1 MLIVVHGGAG
11 DYRDRDGA
19 RRRGLLAAAEAG
31 HDVLL
36 PGGDPVTA
44 VVAAVRV
51 LEDDPVFNAGRGS
64 VLNARG
70 EVEMD
75 AGLMRGSDQ
84 KFGAVAAVTGTPAP
98 VSLARL
104 VLESDQVLL
113 VGKAAV
119 DFGVERG
126 LGTTDPGLMIAPHR
140 HRAWSRWVAA
150 GMPREFPE
158 DFDEHDTV
166 GAVAVDGQGRLAA
179 ATSTGGIAYAP
190 PGRVGDAPLPG
201 CGFWADAGAAASAT
215 GEGEQIAR
223 ILACYA
229 ARAELAAGASAQQA
243 AETVVR
249 RLGEQVGGRGGV
261 ILAAVDGSFGAAFN
275 TAAMGHAWRGDG
287 MPAAECA
294 GLPA

>member
-1 MLIVVHGGAG
+1 
-11 DYRDRDGA
+11 
-19 RRRGLLAAAEAG
+19 
-31 HDVLL
+31 
-36 PGGDPVTA
+36 
-44 VVAAVRV
+44 V

-75 AGLMRGSDQ
+75 AGLMRGADQ

-98 VSLARL
+98 IGLARL

-113 VGKAAV
+113 VGRAAV
-119 DFGVERG
+119 EFGVEHG
-126 LGTTDPGLMIAPHR
+126 LATTDPGLMIAPHR

-150 GMPREFPE
+150 GMPAEFPE

-166 GAVAVDGQGRLAA
+166 GAVAVDSGRQLAA

-201 CGFWADAGAAASAT
+201 CGFWADTSAAASAT
-215 GEGEQIAR
+215 GQGERIAR
-223 ILACYA
+223 ILMCYA
-229 ARAELAAGASAQQA
+229 ARAELVAGAPAQVA
-243 AETVVR
+243 AEAVVR
-249 RLGEQVGGRGGV
+249 RLGEQVNGRGGI
-261 ILAAVDGSFGAAFN
+261 ILAAADSSFGAAFN
-275 TAAMGHAWRGDG
+275 TAAMGHAWRADG
-287 MPAAECA
+287 MAAAECA